1 MKRLLASLVCGS
13 VLAVALSGCIV
24 VPRGGGG
31 GPHYHGGHYSQGP
44 YYDRGYHRGG
54 YRR

>member
-44 YYDRGYHRGG
+44 YYDRGHHRGG